1 MKIFRGF
8 YKFLKGLTIKK
19 NPKFLVIYGN
29 YGGAGYSARS
39 TFISGENKIYILDNN
54 NQFTITQEMTM
65 QDYCNYYLKLFQDI
79 DVEDELDA
87 CFKLHDLDT
96 NTTNLKDI
104 IKASHALPINMGKID
119 PVFYL
124 VYPIVFITGV
134 FYFSIFNRVENFDE
148 NDLIHINEYRSQ
160 CRNIYSDKYNIK
172 YI

>member
-8 YKFLKGLTIKK
+8 YKFFKGLTIKK
-19 NPKFLVIYGN
+19 NPKFLIIYGN

-54 NQFTITQEMTM
+54 NQFTIAQEMTI

-79 DVEDELDA
+79 DVKDELDA

-104 IKASHALPINMGKID
+104 IKA
-119 PVFYL
+119 
-124 VYPIVFITGV
+124 
-134 FYFSIFNRVENFDE
+134 
-148 NDLIHINEYRSQ
+148 
-160 CRNIYSDKYNIK
+160 
-172 YI
+172 